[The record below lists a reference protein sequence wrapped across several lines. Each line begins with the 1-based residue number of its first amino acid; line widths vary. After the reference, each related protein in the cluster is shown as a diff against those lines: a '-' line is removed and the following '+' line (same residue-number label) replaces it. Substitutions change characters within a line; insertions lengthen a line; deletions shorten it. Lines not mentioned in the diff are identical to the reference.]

1 MKTQEHTN
9 RTPRSTGV
17 ITGALFLLLLP
28 IPSLSITDAQ
38 EVKLGQKLYEEITS
52 ETPIYEDPALI
63 AYVDKIGQRMAE
75 QSGRSNLEYHFTVM
89 DDFDVNAYA
98 TPGGFIY
105 VNRGLL
111 LYLTSEAQLAA
122 VLGHEVGHVD
132 GRHYSRQKTAST
144 GSLLLTI
151 ASVFTTGS
159 ADAAEAAQL
168 LSQAAISGYGREME
182 LEADGYGAKYLRAGG
197 YDPAAMLEVINVL
210 KNHSRFRKQIAKAE
224 GTSQATYHGVFATHP
239 RYDQRL
245 REVISEAGE
254 ALEDTKYGAN
264 DEFRMTTEGLL
275 YGGGTQPANYEE
287 EPDRYTDKVESYSMK
302 FPEGWEV
309 TKAQKTIAKP
319 EDEDP
324 RIEIEVMNRQNEG
337 EPSEFIK
344 NQLNI
349 DQLFGAA
356 DLRINGLKAHGGVV
370 PTSGKSGSEQMAV
383 VFSGQRAYVIR
394 YYSDDKNVSKE
405 FQEIVSTFKPFRT
418 QVASSLKQ
426 PRIKYVV
433 AKPGLTYSKLAKVL
447 YLGKYGEEQLR
458 IINDAYPHGEPE
470 AGEWVKI
477 VQ

>member
-1 MKTQEHTN
+1 M
-9 RTPRSTGV
+9 
-17 ITGALFLLLLP
+17 LLAP
-28 IPSLSITDAQ
+28 VPGIAITDAG
-38 EVKLGQKLYEEITS
+38 EVKLGWELYEEITS
-52 ETPIYEDPALI
+52 ETPIYDDPELT
-63 AYVDKIGQRMAE
+63 AYVDEIGQRMAA

-151 ASVFTTGS
+151 ASIFTTGS
-159 ADAAEAAQL
+159 GDAAEAAQL
-168 LSQAAISGYGREME
+168 LSQAAVSGYGREME
-182 LEADGYGAKYLRAGG
+182 LEADGYGAQYLRAGG

-210 KNHSRFRKQIAKAE
+210 KNHTRFRKEIARAE
-224 GTSQATYHGVFATHP
+224 GTSQGTYHGVFATHP

-254 ALEDTKYGAN
+254 ALEETKYGAN
-264 DEFRMTTEGLL
+264 DEFRVSTEGLL

-287 EPDRYTDKVESYSMK
+287 EPDRYTDKAEAYSIK
-302 FPEGWEV
+302 FPEDWEAA
-309 TKAQKTIAKP
+309 KEEKTIAKSP
-319 EDEDP
+319 GGDP
-324 RIEIEVMNRQNEG
+324 RIEIDVLERGDAAEPEG
-337 EPSEFIK
+337 FIRDE
-344 NQLNI
+344 LDI
-349 DQLFGAA
+349 EQLFGAA
-356 DLRINGLKAHGGVV
+356 DLRIGGLKAHGGVV
-370 PTSGKSGSEQMAV
+370 PTTGSSGSEQMAV
-383 VFSGQRAYVIR
+383 VFSGKRAYVIR
-394 YYSDDKNVSKE
+394 YYSEDKKVTEE
-405 FQEIVSTFKPFRT
+405 FQEILATFKPFRT
-418 QVASSLKQ
+418 QVASELKQ

-433 AKPGLTYSKLAKVL
+433 AKPGLTYKKLASVL

-458 IINDAYPHGEPE
+458 IINGAYPHGEPE
-470 AGEWVKI
+470 PGEWIKI